1 MCSPNAP
8 LLSGVYGPIDPPAT
22 FKYYAKLMRKVA
34 TNSGGFSLEDHQRF
48 KFDIEKSWVPDVV
61 LKGDSL
67 IFSRP
72 GGREVMLPMTLLED
86 FTDLGESDS
95 ESIYGFAKRWGRLK
109 FKAIWSGA
117 MALHCGEHGDQK
129 DWAVV
134 LPDAGWPE
142 DFWLGLNKENWG
154 PKGYWNSKQL
164 FVEWGLL
171 LDLINTYIDLGGVRL
186 RFTWDPKNDP
196 SQIVPRLSFGCP
208 NAGALFGTLA
218 IQLMFA
224 VSNTEGAAICT
235 SCGLP
240 YFPRRRPKAGQRR
253 FCHRPKCG
261 RQAANRHA
269 ARDFRQTHPGYR
281 QQFD

>member
-1 MCSPNAP
+1 
-8 LLSGVYGPIDPPAT
+8 
-22 FKYYAKLMRKVA
+22 
-34 TNSGGFSLEDHQRF
+34 
-48 KFDIEKSWVPDVV
+48 
-61 LKGDSL
+61 
-67 IFSRP
+67 
-72 GGREVMLPMTLLED
+72 
-86 FTDLGESDS
+86 
-95 ESIYGFAKRWGRLK
+95 
-109 FKAIWSGA
+109 